1 MRQGA
6 RLGSKVNASESVII
20 PVTGNKPKML
30 RGLTKRF
37 VGGLNITPLFSED
50 IQLTGVKP
58 TPKLPPSLERNRV
71 SPYPRP
77 SAGRPTARKADG
89 DAGMGNQRK
98 RRLPCNGADRD

>member
-37 VGGLNITPLFSED
+37 VGGLNITPLFCGGSGFLD
-50 IQLTGVKP
+50 SGI
-58 TPKLPPSLERNRV
+58 S
-71 SPYPRP
+71 
-77 SAGRPTARKADG
+77 
-89 DAGMGNQRK
+89 
-98 RRLPCNGADRD
+98 